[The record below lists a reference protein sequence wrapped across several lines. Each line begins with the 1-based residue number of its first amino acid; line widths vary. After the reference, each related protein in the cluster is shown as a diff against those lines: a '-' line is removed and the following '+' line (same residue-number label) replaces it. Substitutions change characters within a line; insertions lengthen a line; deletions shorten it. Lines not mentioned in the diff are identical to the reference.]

1 MYRIFAALCAAT
13 IVLTM
18 NALSPRT
25 LPAPD
30 KTGGKPLMQTLAE
43 RHSVREFAPT
53 PFTDRMLGDLLWAA
67 NGINRPDGHRTAPSA
82 MNRQEIDLYVLDAQ
96 GAWLYEPE
104 THSLRPVAEGDHR
117 ALLNAGQDFAATAP
131 VSIVMVMNGDKF
143 QMTGDRADLMM
154 GADAGI
160 VCENINLF
168 CSSAGLKTVPRAS
181 MDTDALVTLLNLPST
196 QRPILNNPVGY

>member
-67 NGINRPDGHRTAPSA
+67 NGINR
-82 MNRQEIDLYVLDAQ
+82 QEIDLYVLDAQ

-154 GADAGI
+154 AADAGI